1 MKELK
6 LSKEQLI
13 KLFEIEDIKD
23 TNNGWLYMNKHFVDI
38 IAIHDKDPKYV
49 YNITNAEYYKI
60 KKIEI

>member
-23 TNNGWLYMNKHFVDI
+23 TNNGWLYMNNHFVDI